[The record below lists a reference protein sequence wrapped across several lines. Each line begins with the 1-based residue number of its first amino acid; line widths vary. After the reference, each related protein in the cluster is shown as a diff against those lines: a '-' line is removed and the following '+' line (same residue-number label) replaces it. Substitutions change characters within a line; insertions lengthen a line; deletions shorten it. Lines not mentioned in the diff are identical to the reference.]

1 VFSYLPHTQVI
12 VPFIVGHVTAR
23 VDLNTL
29 QFNIQSSNP
38 ALVDGVADITIQV

>member
-1 VFSYLPHTQVI
+1 VI